1 MVPIPVRV
9 AVLCHGLLLATHLY
23 AQEADVKQIIAN
35 SVAANERDF
44 NAAPNFN
51 WKERDRTP
59 VGSKT
64 YQVTII
70 ERTPYNRLIELNDSP
85 LSRERQEQEMQK
97 QKEETQRRRSES
109 PDVRRERIAKYE
121 KERTR
126 DHNMLQ
132 QLAKAFDFQLMGTK
146 RVRGFHVWILKATP
160 RPGYQPPNMDTQV
173 LLGMQGEMWIDQ
185 KTYQWVRVQ
194 ATVMHPVS
202 IEGFLAQVE
211 PGTQFEVEMS
221 PVTEGVWQYTHYA
234 MRAHAR
240 VLFMFKHNS
249 QADETYWDYQPV
261 AQPAN

>member
-1 MVPIPVRV
+1 MPVRV
-9 AVLCHGLLLATHLY
+9 AVLCHCLLLVSHLR
-23 AQEADVKQIIAN
+23 AQDPDVKQIIAN

-70 ERTPYNRLIELNDSP
+70 EGTPYHRLIEVNDSP
-85 LSRERQEQEMQK
+85 LSQEQQQQEIQRQK
-97 QKEETQRRRSES
+97 AETQRRRSES
-109 PDVRRERIAKYE
+109 ADARRERIAKYE

-126 DHNMLQ
+126 DHSMLQ
-132 QLAKAFDFQLMGTK
+132 QLTRAFEFQLMGTK
-146 RVRGFHVWILKATP
+146 RVRGFHVWVLKATP

-194 ATVMHPVS
+194 ATVTHPVS

-221 PVTEGVWQYTHYA
+221 PVTESVWQYTRYS

-240 VLFMFKHNS
+240 VLFMLKHNS
-249 QADETYWDYQPV
+249 QADETYWDYQPA